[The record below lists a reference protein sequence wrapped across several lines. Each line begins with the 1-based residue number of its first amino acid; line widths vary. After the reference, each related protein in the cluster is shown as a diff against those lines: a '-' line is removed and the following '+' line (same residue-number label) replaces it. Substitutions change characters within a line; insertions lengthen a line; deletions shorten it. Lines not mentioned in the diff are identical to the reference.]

1 MGVEVSHCVT
11 HVLKSNLIKYGAS
24 PSPAFS
30 SKLPPGHRDR
40 SVVSSRQSVQLQ
52 YHTN

>member
-1 MGVEVSHCVT
+1 MGVEVAHCII
-11 HVLKSNLIKYGAS
+11 HVRKTNLIKYGAS
-24 PSPAFS
+24 PSSAFL

-52 YHTN
+52 YHKN